1 MMKILGRTFV
11 ILAVFAIFSGL
22 MVTAV
27 NASGA
32 NLPDFDGT
40 PQFRPD
46 GDGDG
51 FRPEGGENRRERGEG
66 GLNGPR
72 WLFGLIKNVGVMA
85 VLVTI
90 IVWPKSVAKKKQK
103 NSGSRTNKSE

>member
-1 MMKILGRTFV
+1 MKILGRTIL
-11 ILAVFAIFSGL
+11 ILAVFAILSGL

-27 NASGA
+27 NASGTNA
-32 NLPDFDGT
+32 PDFDGA

-46 GDGDG
+46 DDGDG
-51 FRPEGGENRRERGEG
+51 NRPEGDVNRREHHDRERSI
-66 GLNGPR
+66 GPR

-90 IVWPKSVAKKKQK
+90 IVWPKSVAKKKKK
-103 NSGSRTNKSE
+103 NSGSRTVKSE

>member
-22 MVTAV
+22 MVTVV
-27 NASGA
+27 NATGA
-32 NLPDFDGT
+32 NAPDFDGA

-46 GDGDG
+46 GDNGG

-72 WLFGLIKNVGVMA
+72 WMFGLIKNVGVMA

-90 IVWPKSVAKKKQK
+90 IVWPKSITKKKRKQGAT
-103 NSGSRTNKSE
+103 SA

>member
-1 MMKILGRTFV
+1 MKILGRTIL
-11 ILAVFAIFSGL
+11 ILAVFAILSGL

-27 NASGA
+27 NASGTNA
-32 NLPDFDGT
+32 PDFDGA

-90 IVWPKSVAKKKQK
+90 IVVPKSIAKKKRKQGAT
-103 NSGSRTNKSE
+103 SA